1 MHSYVYA
8 LLHNFHANKKQN
20 TSTGVAPDTISK
32 RGSVKKLIQKSNW
45 EGLWGTKLL
54 DIPVKNSGMNPMTR
68 LS

>member
-1 MHSYVYA
+1 MPTFTIFM
-8 LLHNFHANKKQN
+8 LTKKQN

-32 RGSVKKLIQKSNW
+32 CGSVKKFIQKSNW
-45 EGLWGTKLL
+45 ECLWSTKLL